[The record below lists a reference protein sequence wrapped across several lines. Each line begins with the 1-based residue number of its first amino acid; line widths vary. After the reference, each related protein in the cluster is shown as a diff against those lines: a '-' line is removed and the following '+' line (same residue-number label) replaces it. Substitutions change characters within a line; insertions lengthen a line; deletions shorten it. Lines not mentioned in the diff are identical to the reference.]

1 MSLTTLTPSFAG
13 KASFFSCT
21 WLLSVFCACH
31 VQAHD
36 AEELE
41 WVSRIMDDSQAELPP
56 QPKLPAATVAAAV
69 ARRPLERA
77 VPVAA
82 GPTRSP
88 TICALSTEALVPV
101 LGRISK
107 NCIS

>member
-1 MSLTTLTPSFAG
+1 M
-13 KASFFSCT
+13 

-41 WVSRIMDDSQAELPP
+41 WVSRIMNDSQAELPP
-56 QPKLPAATVAAAV
+56 PPKLPAATVAAAAAV

-77 VPVAA
+77 VPGAA
-82 GPTRSP
+82 DPRRSP

>member
-1 MSLTTLTPSFAG
+1 M
-13 KASFFSCT
+13 
-21 WLLSVFCACH
+21 
-31 VQAHD
+31 QAHD

-56 QPKLPAATVAAAV
+56 PPKLPAATVAAAAAV

-77 VPVAA
+77 VPGAA
-82 GPTRSP
+82 DPRH
-88 TICALSTEALVPV
+88 
-101 LGRISK
+101 K

>member
-1 MSLTTLTPSFAG
+1 
-13 KASFFSCT
+13 
-21 WLLSVFCACH
+21 

-56 QPKLPAATVAAAV
+56 PPKLQAAAVAAAA

-77 VPVAA
+77 VPAA
-82 GPTRSP
+82 AADPRRSP

>member
-41 WVSRIMDDSQAELPP
+41 WVSGIMDDSQAELPP
-56 QPKLPAATVAAAV
+56 PPKLQAAAVAAAA

-77 VPVAA
+77 VPGAA
-82 GPTRSP
+82 DPRH
-88 TICALSTEALVPV
+88 
-101 LGRISK
+101 K